1 MATIEDLT
9 LRMREFTEARDW
21 GRFHDLKS
29 LTLALV
35 GEVGEVAELVQWLPA
50 ERLAA
55 PDDGLRERLGD
66 ELADVLLYLV
76 RLADVSE
83 IDLGAAAEAKL
94 ARNEE
99 RFPAATYRSVAPERL

>member
-1 MATIEDLT
+1 VATLEDLT
-9 LRMREFTEARDW
+9 RRMREFTEARDW

-29 LTLALV
+29 LTLALA

-50 ERLAA
+50 NRAATADDSLRDRLS
-55 PDDGLRERLGD
+55 D

-76 RLADVSE
+76 RLADVAGV
-83 IDLGAAAEAKL
+83 DLGSAAMDKL

-99 RFPAATYRSVAPERL
+99 RFPAEAYRSVAPERA